1 MAERMLLT
9 NARILTC
16 SGDPAEK
23 PLDGDVLIEGNRIAR
38 VATGRLDVDPAS
50 ALVADLRGATLLPG
64 LGDAHTHISWP
75 LDFVFDH
82 AGVAATPP
90 GGDMLHAAAVTAT
103 FPYSGSPLTV

>member
-38 VATGRLDVDPAS
+38 VATGRLDVHPPS
-50 ALVADLRGATLLPG
+50 ARVADLRGATLLPG
-64 LGDAHTHISWP
+64 LRDAPTHISSP
-75 LDFVFDH
+75 LDFVLDH
-82 AGVAATPP
+82 AGEAPTTPGP
-90 GGDMLHAAAVTAT
+90 PQLEGTD
-103 FPYSGSPLTV
+103 